1 MMSIGKRGQKLQQRL
16 EQRLTPQQML
26 TIKMLELPALE
37 LNNFIIREM
46 EENPALEVE
55 SSTTDNISTQNGSE
69 EETFQENQLDY
80 ESNTKGDEIESF
92 LPPEELEDY
101 YLWQGRRTTDEEG
114 PRREP
119 RVQSTLHDHLLEQL
133 HLIDLPEDKK
143 QIAEFLIWSIDDDG
157 YLRQPLKNIVLDLYL
172 THGISVT
179 EDELSELLKYLQEV
193 LDPAGVGARTP
204 QEAIMIQLNRLDDS
218 DEAVQLAKK
227 IVEKYFD
234 DLVKH
239 RFDKLKEKLKVDDEL
254 LKEAMGVIRMTNP
267 KPAAAF
273 KGVSRDAV
281 TQINPDFII
290 RIENDKPIVI
300 LNKSYEPR
308 LRISE
313 SILRMYEE
321 YKQRAKDDPEAAK
334 TLEFL
339 KKKIDRAR
347 WFRDS
352 LLEREKTLK
361 RIMEAIVKKQQE
373 FVMTGDRGT
382 LEPLTM
388 KDISLETGYDISTV
402 SRVANSKYVQTPF
415 GIYSVKDFFTH
426 AVKGKDGKGVV
437 VDKVKQK
444 IKELIES
451 EDKKKP
457 YTDEELAR
465 KLKEMNINLAR
476 RTVAKYREQM
486 GIPPARQRREV

>member
-1 MMSIGKRGQKLQQRL
+1 MMSIGKKGQRLQQRQ
-16 EQRLTPQQML
+16 EQRLSPQQML
-26 TIKMLELPALE
+26 TIKMLELPALDLHNYIMHE
-37 LNNFIIREM
+37 L
-46 EENPALEVE
+46 EENPALEMD
-55 SSTTDNISTQNGSE
+55 SSTSENASIE
-69 EETFQENQLDY
+69 EETE
-80 ESNTKGDEIESF
+80 ESFASEDQPNRESDHDDPEAF

-101 YLWQGRRTTDEEG
+101 YSWQGRRASDEEG

-143 QIAEFLIWSIDDDG
+143 QVAEFLIWNIDDDG

-172 THGISVT
+172 THGISVS
-179 EDELSELLKYLQEV
+179 ESELEELLKHLQEV
-193 LDPAGVGARTP
+193 LDPAGVGARNP

-218 DEAVQLAKK
+218 EEAVQLAKK
-227 IVEKYFD
+227 IVDKHFD

-239 RFDKLKEKLKVDDEL
+239 RFDKLKEKLRVDEEL
-254 LKEAMGVIRMTNP
+254 LKEAMGIIRMTNP

-273 KGVSRDAV
+273 RGVSRDAV
-281 TQINPDFII
+281 TQVNPDFIV
-290 RIENDKPIVI
+290 RIEEDKPRVM
-300 LNKSYEPR
+300 LNKFYEPK

-321 YKQRAKDDPEAAK
+321 YKRRAKEDPEAAK

-352 LLEREKTLK
+352 LLEREKTLRK
-361 RIMEAIVKKQQE
+361 IMEAIVKKQQE
-373 FVMTGDRGT
+373 FVMTGDRST
-382 LEPLTM
+382 LQPLTM

-415 GIYSVKDFFTH
+415 GIFSVKDFFTH
-426 AVKGKDGKGVV
+426 AVKGKDGQSIS
-437 VDKVKQK
+437 VDRVKQRL
-444 IKELIES
+444 KELINS

-465 KLKEMNINLAR
+465 RLKEMGINIAR

>member
-1 MMSIGKRGQKLQQRL
+1 MSIGKKGQKLQQRL

-37 LNNFIIREM
+37 LHNYIMHEL
-46 EENPALEVE
+46 EENPALEME
-55 SSTTDNISTQNGSE
+55 SPASDSTPVDDTTEDTSQERISESDYDSDSE
-69 EETFQENQLDY
+69 NL
-80 ESNTKGDEIESF
+80 ESLI
-92 LPPEELEDY
+92 PPEELEDY
-101 YLWQGRRTTDEEG
+101 YLWQGRRAEDADG
-114 PRREP
+114 PQREP
-119 RVQSTLHDHLLEQL
+119 RVQTTLHDYLLEQL
-133 HLIDLPEDKK
+133 HLMDLPEDKK
-143 QIAEFLIWSIDDDG
+143 QVAEFLIWNIDDDG
-157 YLRQPLKNIVLDLYL
+157 YLRQPLKSMVLDLYL
-172 THGISVT
+172 THGVSIT
-179 EDELSELLKYLQEV
+179 EQELEELLKQLQDV
-193 LDPAGVGARTP
+193 LDPAGVGSRDP

-218 DEAVQLAKK
+218 NEAVQLAKK

-239 RFDKLKEKLKVDDEL
+239 RFNKLKDKLKVDEEL
-254 LKEAMGVIRMTNP
+254 LKEAMSIIRMTNP

-273 KGVSRDAV
+273 RGVSRDAV

-290 RIENDKPIVI
+290 RIENDKPRVI

-308 LRISE
+308 LKVSE

-321 YKQRAKDDPEAAK
+321 YKQRAKEDPEAAK

-352 LLEREKTLK
+352 LLERERTLK
-361 RIMEAIVKKQQE
+361 KIMEAIVKKQQE
-373 FVMTGDRGT
+373 FVMTGDRST
-382 LEPLTM
+382 LQPLTM

-415 GIYSVKDFFTH
+415 GIFSVKDFFTH
-426 AVKGKDGKGVV
+426 GIKGKDGKNIS
-437 VDKVKQK
+437 VDKVKQRL
-444 IKELIES
+444 KELIDS
-451 EDKKKP
+451 EDKDKP
-457 YTDEELAR
+457 YTDEDLAR
-465 KLKEMNINLAR
+465 KLKEMGINVAR

-486 GIPPARQRREV
+486 GIPPARQRREI